1 MDTSVSAAAARTV
14 PAVGTAASPAAPAT
28 STAPAATVPAAAE
41 LDVAPLTAR
50 FFHGH
55 DPFAEFSPDPFSA
68 GGTHRAF
75 GSGFGSG
82 FGRVMQGLENL
93 SEELL
98 GVRPTFPHRV
108 TLPGAAHFS
117 VQTATMSSFA
127 DENGQTNTEQ
137 FASSDVGH
145 RGHNIRETHQAY
157 SNSATGVN
165 KCALEQHLGHQAV
178 KKVKKRDKDAREET
192 SEIVL
197 GMEDTVE
204 SKGSFKKD
212 FEAKAQ
218 HLPEHQ
224 TFSGDFPG
232 FSGLPGGLRMPPLPG
247 AGGWRQPRALETGK
261 GGA

>member
-1 MDTSVSAAAARTV
+1 MSEPMDTSVAAAAAGTV
-14 PAVGTAASPAAPAT
+14 PAA
-28 STAPAATVPAAAE
+28 STAPAAMVPAAAG
-41 LDVAPLTAR
+41 LAVAPLTDSLFR
-50 FFHGH
+50 GH

-68 GGTHRAF
+68 GGAHRAF
-75 GSGFGSG
+75 GSGFG
-82 FGRVMQGLENL
+82 RIRQRLENL

-108 TLPGAAHFS
+108 TLPDAAQYS
-117 VQTATMSSFA
+117 VQTATMSSFV
-127 DENGQTNTEQ
+127 DENGQMRTEQ

-145 RGHNIRETHQAY
+145 REHDIRETHQAY

-165 KCALEQHLGHQAV
+165 KCSLEQHLGPRAV
-178 KKVKKRDKDAREET
+178 KTAKKRDKDAKEDT
-192 SEIVL
+192 SEMFL
-197 GMEDTVE
+197 GMEHTPE
-204 SKGSFKKD
+204 SKDSFNKD

-247 AGGWRQPRALETGK
+247 AGSWRQQRALETGK
-261 GGA
+261 GGG